1 MLPQIRQMHLLQLK
15 MTTVVCMAVVDPTRS
30 PSSPS
35 SRPRSSALRGDCI
48 AAVCARDA
56 DLMRVCLS
64 EWMFKPLSKPN
75 TCEVHFKVTFEVASF
90 LHANAI
96 QLFFDDVAL
105 TQLNAFVGRTKKL
118 QQLRAR
124 QVPPQ
129 QSVVAASNAPASPRS
144 PVDAASSTPPPQ
156 EHSTQAASLSDDFS
170 IPGASLERINNYNAS
185 AAEVASNKIKQSMR
199 TQDFEEI
206 KAVFDQ
212 YAVDDGTKM
221 YFAGFSKA
229 CRQLAVEYDDF
240 RDISASSTLAG
251 TIFSSLE
258 VSGTQKD
265 WLNMDEF
272 VVGVYLMTKGTVEE
286 KARSLFLVIDTSQD
300 GKISREELTNAM
312 QRRIHTVKRIFPKLL
327 TDQVELQME
336 SDQVKQLEHCTD
348 EAVSRGLEAIESLM
362 KDIEKEIP
370 LAVNQI
376 FLEADLDQDDFI
388 TEDEWLFAW
397 HLHPEFVELMTIDG
411 MKKLVQWASVVK
423 TEESEHDDTRLTHV
437 D

>member
-1 MLPQIRQMHLLQLK
+1 M
-15 MTTVVCMAVVDPTRS
+15 
-30 PSSPS
+30 
-35 SRPRSSALRGDCI
+35 
-48 AAVCARDA
+48 
-56 DLMRVCLS
+56 LMRDS

-105 TQLNAFVGRTKKL
+105 TQLNAFIGRTKKL

-124 QVPPQ
+124 QVPPPQ
-129 QSVVAASNAPASPRS
+129 PSAPATTSPPASP
-144 PVDAASSTPPPQ
+144 PAAASKSPPRKQSSSP
-156 EHSTQAASLSDDFS
+156 AASTALPTDDFS
-170 IPGASLERINNYNAS
+170 IPGTSLDAINRYNAS
-185 AAEVASNKIKQSMR
+185 AAELASNSIKQSMR
-199 TQDFEEI
+199 TQDFEHI

-265 WLNMDEF
+265 WLNVDEF

-336 SDQVKQLEHCTD
+336 CDQVESLEHCTD

-411 MKKLVQWASVVK
+411 MKKVAQWASVVK
-423 TEESEHDDTRLTHV
+423 TEDSDKEDTRLTHV